1 MLRKSPLLAAAATL
15 SFPAASMS
23 DASARS
29 TPAVRAD
36 IPLVPPVLPQSEPL
50 AFPAV
55 TSEGITPLRVPA
67 MSREEAAMLA
77 AELEAKSAAFPSST
91 ELRVRVVNLPVPEAD
106 RVQAG
111 LRATMIVAIVAMVGM
126 LLGGLLMIGR
136 GLGASR
142 TESVQVDAKS

>member
-1 MLRKSPLLAAAATL
+1 
-15 SFPAASMS
+15 
-23 DASARS
+23 
-29 TPAVRAD
+29 
-36 IPLVPPVLPQSEPL
+36 
-50 AFPAV
+50 
-55 TSEGITPLRVPA
+55 
-67 MSREEAAMLA
+67 MLA

-136 GLGASR
+136 GLGGSR